1 MRVMPGTAKQFMS
14 VCIGL
19 RCKTIFGM
27 FTTAR
32 IVLTNSV
39 VFFYTKLYIL
49 LPLLYNNYN
58 LK

>member
-1 MRVMPGTAKQFMS
+1 MPGTAKQFMS